1 MLGGNA
7 SKAKGFSSPEFKS
20 LAVVFRFVF
29 LTGIGMGLVS
39 TPHTIEEDS
48 KKQTSA
54 DKPDNVI

>member
-1 MLGGNA
+1 MPAKPKA
-7 SKAKGFSSPEFKS
+7 SQGPEFKS

-39 TPHTIEEDS
+39 RPHTTEEDS

-54 DKPDNVI
+54 GKPDNVI